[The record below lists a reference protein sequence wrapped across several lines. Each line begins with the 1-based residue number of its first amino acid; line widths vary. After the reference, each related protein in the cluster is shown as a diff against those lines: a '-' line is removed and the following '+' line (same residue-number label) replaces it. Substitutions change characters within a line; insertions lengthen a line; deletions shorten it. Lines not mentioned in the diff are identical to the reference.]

1 MKFPILKK
9 TTLAEKIFIIAAL
22 LVVGLILTAV
32 LSVGIVFISKT
43 QDISELNMLRIS
55 QITSQLLLFVF
66 PPLIYACL
74 VNEKPIASL
83 EFNKTKA
90 YWFLLGLAMMYAIMP
105 LNTVFSEW
113 NADLKLPESMK
124 ALEEMMKSLQ
134 EAAQETTEK
143 MVNVNNIGG
152 LIINLIMIAGLAA
165 LGEELLFRSLLQ
177 TSLIKICK
185 NAHIGIFIA
194 SAVFSFI
201 HFEFYGFLPR
211 LVLGLLLGYM
221 FYFSKSIWV
230 PMLMHFANNGTIVVL
245 YFLNN
250 KGITNIDIETFGKTS
265 IPVLIIS
272 IIVMIALFYF
282 SIKCSKKEHE
292 EKNIIGN

>member
-1 MKFPILKK
+1 MTFPILKK
-9 TTLAEKIFIIAAL
+9 TTTAEKIFIIAAL

-32 LSVGIVFISKT
+32 LSVGIVFISNT
-43 QDISELNMLRIS
+43 CNISELNMLRIS

-66 PPLIYACL
+66 PPLLYACL

-83 EFNKTKA
+83 QFNKTKT
-90 YWFLLGLAMMYAIMP
+90 YWLLLGLAMMYAILP
-105 LNTVFSEW
+105 LNTVFAEW

-134 EAAQETTEK
+134 DAAQEATEK
-143 MVNVNNIGG
+143 MLNVNNIGG
-152 LIINLIMIAGLAA
+152 LIINLIMVAGLAA
-165 LGEELLFRSLLQ
+165 IGEELLFRSLLQ
-177 TSLIKICK
+177 TSLVKICK
-185 NAHIGIFIA
+185 NAHVGIFIA

-250 KGITNIDIETFGKTS
+250 KGLTNIDLDTFGKTS
-265 IPVLIIS
+265 TPILIAS
-272 IIVMIALFYF
+272 IITMIALFYF
-282 SIKCSKKEHE
+282 SARCFKKEHE

>member
-1 MKFPILKK
+1 MTFPILKK
-9 TTLAEKIFIIAAL
+9 TTTAEKIFIIAAL

-32 LSVGIVFISKT
+32 LSVGIVFISNACN
-43 QDISELNMLRIS
+43 ISELNMLRIS

-66 PPLIYACL
+66 PPLLYACL

-83 EFNKTKA
+83 QFNKTKT
-90 YWFLLGLAMMYAIMP
+90 YWLLLGLAMMYAILP
-105 LNTVFSEW
+105 LNTVFAEW

-134 EAAQETTEK
+134 DAAQEATEK
-143 MVNVNNIGG
+143 MLNVNNIGG
-152 LIINLIMIAGLAA
+152 LIINLIMVAGLAA
-165 LGEELLFRSLLQ
+165 IGEELLFRSLLQ
-177 TSLIKICK
+177 TSLVKICK
-185 NAHIGIFIA
+185 NAHVGIFIA

-250 KGITNIDIETFGKTS
+250 KGITNIDLDTFGETS
-265 IPVLIIS
+265 TPILIAS

-282 SIKCSKKEHE
+282 SVKCFKKEHE
-292 EKNIIGN
+292 EKNIIGD

>member
-1 MKFPILKK
+1 MTFPILKK
-9 TTLAEKIFIIAAL
+9 TTTAEKIFIIAAL

-32 LSVGIVFISKT
+32 LSVGIVFISNACN
-43 QDISELNMLRIS
+43 ISELNMLRIS

-66 PPLIYACL
+66 PPLLYACL

-83 EFNKTKA
+83 QFNKTKT
-90 YWFLLGLAMMYAIMP
+90 YWLLLGLAMMYAILP
-105 LNTVFSEW
+105 LNTVFAEW
-113 NADLKLPESMK
+113 NADVKLPESMK

-134 EAAQETTEK
+134 DAAQETTEK
-143 MVNVNNIGG
+143 MLNVNNIGG
-152 LIINLIMIAGLAA
+152 LIINLIMVAGLAA
-165 LGEELLFRSLLQ
+165 IGEELLFRSLLQ
-177 TSLIKICK
+177 TSLVKICK

-230 PMLMHFANNGTIVVL
+230 PMLMHFVNNGTIVVL

-250 KGITNIDIETFGKTS
+250 KDITNIDLDTFGKTS
-265 IPVLIIS
+265 TPILIAS
-272 IIVMIALFYF
+272 IIAMIALFYF
-282 SIKCSKKEHE
+282 SARCFKKEHE

>member
-1 MKFPILKK
+1 MTFPILKK
-9 TTLAEKIFIIAAL
+9 TTTAEKIFIIAAL

-32 LSVGIVFISKT
+32 LSVGIVFISNACN
-43 QDISELNMLRIS
+43 ISELNMLRIS
-55 QITSQLLLFVF
+55 QITSQLLVFVF
-66 PPLIYACL
+66 PPLLYACL

-83 EFNKTKA
+83 QFNKTKT
-90 YWFLLGLAMMYAIMP
+90 YWLLLGLAMMYVILP
-105 LNTVFSEW
+105 LNTAFAEW

-143 MVNVNNIGG
+143 MLNVNNIGG
-152 LIINLIMIAGLAA
+152 LIINLIMVAGLAA
-165 LGEELLFRSLLQ
+165 IGEELLFRSLLQ
-177 TSLIKICK
+177 TSLVKICK
-185 NAHIGIFIA
+185 NAHVGIFIA

-250 KGITNIDIETFGKTS
+250 KGITNIDLDTFGETS
-265 IPVLIIS
+265 TPILIAS

-282 SIKCSKKEHE
+282 SVKCFKKEHE
-292 EKNIIGN
+292 EKNIIGD

>member
-9 TTLAEKIFIIAAL
+9 TTLAEKIFIIAVL

-43 QDISELNMLRIS
+43 QDISELNMLRTS